1 MSLRF
6 GGGEGGSDG
15 FVLRLLVAPVLVVTG
30 SCVSLHSPV
39 HDTKLVPAWF
49 EIS

>member
-6 GGGEGGSDG
+6 GGGEGGSNC

-30 SCVSLHSPV
+30 SCLLLCSPV
-39 HDTKLVPAWF
+39 LGTKLVPA
-49 EIS
+49 

>member
-30 SCVSLHSPV
+30 SCVSLHGPV